1 MTALRRLP
9 GRQREV
15 IVLRTFLDL
24 DVATIAQQLGIAPG
38 TVRVHLSRAVAALRQ
53 ELTSLETT
61 EAER

>member
-1 MTALRRLP
+1 
-9 GRQREV
+9 
-15 IVLRTFLDL
+15 VLRTFLDL